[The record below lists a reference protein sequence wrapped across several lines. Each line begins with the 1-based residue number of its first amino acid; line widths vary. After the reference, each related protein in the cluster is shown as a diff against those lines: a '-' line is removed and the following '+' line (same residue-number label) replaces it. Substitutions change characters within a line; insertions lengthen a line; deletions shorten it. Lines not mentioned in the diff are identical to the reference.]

1 MSIPKIIFIVPY
13 RDREYQKQ
21 HFEVYMKYLLE
32 DLPKDDY
39 QIFYSHQL
47 DSRPFNRGAVKNMGF
62 LAMKAKYP
70 DNYKDIVFIFNDIDT
85 MPYKKGQIDY
95 DTKHGI
101 VTHYY
106 GFNYTLGGIFS
117 ITGKDFE
124 NCDGFPNF
132 WGYGLEDNLMQNR
145 VLARGLLINRNQFYP
160 VNSRDFLQINET
172 GNRIVTNRKPNLQQ
186 KLNSDGLKDVK
197 NFKYKINGEMINIE
211 TFDVPEKYNSD
222 QYLVQNF
229 AEDNLLVNNRLEKLA
244 LQKKR
249 SHFKL
254 NLGMR

>member
-1 MSIPKIIFIVPY
+1 MTIPKIIFIVPY

-21 HFEVYMKYLLE
+21 HFEIYMKYLLE
-32 DLPKDDY
+32 DLAEDDY
-39 QIFYSHQL
+39 KIFYSHQL
-47 DSRPFNRGAVKNMGF
+47 DTRPFNRGAVKNMGF

-70 DNYKDIVFIFNDIDT
+70 DDYKDITFVFNDIDT
-85 MPYKKGQIDY
+85 MPYKKGQINY
-95 DTKHGI
+95 VTNHGI
-101 VTHYY
+101 IKHFY

-117 ITGKDFE
+117 ITGQDFE

-145 VLARGLLINRNQFYP
+145 VLARGFLINRNQFFP

-172 GNRIVTNRKPNLQQ
+172 GNRIVTNRKPDLQQ
-186 KLNSDGLKDVK
+186 KLNTDGLKDIK
-197 NFKYKINGEMINIE
+197 NFKYRIYGEMINIE

-222 QYLVQNF
+222 QYFIQNF
-229 AEDNLLVNNRLEKLA
+229 AEDSRLINNRIEKLA
-244 LQKKR
+244 HQKKR

-254 NLGMR
+254 NLDIR